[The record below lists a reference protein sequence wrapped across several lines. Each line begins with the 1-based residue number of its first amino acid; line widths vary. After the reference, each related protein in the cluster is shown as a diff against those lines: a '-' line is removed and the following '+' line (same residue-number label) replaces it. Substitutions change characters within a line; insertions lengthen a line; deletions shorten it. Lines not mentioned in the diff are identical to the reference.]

1 MLSARAR
8 LWRLSVLYRLF
19 SLDEWRIK
27 CIEEEEYDR
36 AWRVL
41 STVLY
46 MFYWTFFFH
55 PGFVYGQGNRLSRV
69 ISKRRRIRTL
79 ARTISTGFRDE
90 TYCVVLLMDFLSKK
104 KQKTYSTRLLSTMKS
119 DINFQLGKWLSDWRQ
134 LPNWSLHQP
143 MLNFNRIDIL
153 EIICKYRAIVLKW
166 DVGEKILVTHHHLNR
181 TELLQ
186 ERQYLIHRNEHLK

>member
-1 MLSARAR
+1 VLSARAR

-119 DINFQLGKWLSDWRQ
+119 DINFQLGKWLSDWRNSITDHDTNQCLTSIGLIFWKLSANIAQ
-134 LPNWSLHQP
+134 LYLNEMLGKKFSL
-143 MLNFNRIDIL
+143 L
-153 EIICKYRAIVLKW
+153 III
-166 DVGEKILVTHHHLNR
+166 
-181 TELLQ
+181 
-186 ERQYLIHRNEHLK
+186 